1 MNVMKVKA
9 KRPAWKLLGLCG
21 AILAPVVMAI
31 LTLCPIPRDTT
42 AFQTIQNIVFY
53 GAWPVIIFIYKGLP
67 ALGIE
72 GDQGLAYIVPI
83 FIVFFLY
90 WAIIGYIFGV
100 LIATIVRMKQ
110 GTTTRKGVSP
120 IIYKSAPHG
129 P

>member
-31 LTLCPIPRDTT
+31 LTLCPIPRDTA
-42 AFQTIQNIVFY
+42 AFQAIQNIVFY
-53 GAWPVIIFIYKGLP
+53 GAWPVIMFIYKGLP

-90 WAIIGYIFGV
+90 WAIIGYILGAF
-100 LIATIVRMKQ
+100 LARIIKMMKRHNKAFHPTPHKVRR
-110 GTTTRKGVSP
+110 G
-120 IIYKSAPHG
+120 
-129 P
+129 